1 MCNSCCTSLPPK
13 TILSVFLPYS
23 FVLPYK
29 RKTKGIRRGK
39 ESDNE
44 RCSIEPTQALG
55 TWGTFVG
62 IFAKGGELWRG
73 MRFGSRRSFVILQ
86 PKQNYPKSV
95 NRPTFQSISLFLG
108 LFMPYQHFLCSMM
121 LPGLGIASKLS
132 LHLKIT
138 LLPFGRDVPSK
149 ITLLP
154 FGRDVILGNVR
165 HLVHIAVVQ

>member
-29 RKTKGIRRGK
+29 RKTKGRRRGK

-62 IFAKGGELWRG
+62 IFAKGGEWWRR

-86 PKQNYPKSV
+86 PKQNYPKLVIRVYGRLTMFWSCLAIRQTRKREKGYKSLSNYRFGFKV
-95 NRPTFQSISLFLG
+95 FVIINRG
-108 LFMPYQHFLCSMM
+108 C
-121 LPGLGIASKLS
+121 
-132 LHLKIT
+132 
-138 LLPFGRDVPSK
+138 
-149 ITLLP
+149 
-154 FGRDVILGNVR
+154 R
-165 HLVHIAVVQ
+165 HVVVQ

>member
-1 MCNSCCTSLPPK
+1 MLYNSCCTSLPPK

-29 RKTKGIRRGK
+29 RKTKGRRRGK

-44 RCSIEPTQALG
+44 RCSIEPTRAVG

-62 IFAKGGELWRG
+62 IFAKGGEWWRR

-95 NRPTFQSISLFLG
+95 IRNLKGDFSNDRFGLIIQPFQVPAIMTSLYMFISNGCFFKKLF
-108 LFMPYQHFLCSMM
+108 FL
-121 LPGLGIASKLS
+121 I
-132 LHLKIT
+132 I
-138 LLPFGRDVPSK
+138 
-149 ITLLP
+149 
-154 FGRDVILGNVR
+154 
-165 HLVHIAVVQ
+165 

>member
-29 RKTKGIRRGK
+29 RKTKGRRRGK

-44 RCSIEPTQALG
+44 RCSIEPTQVLG
-55 TWGTFVG
+55 TWGTFIG
-62 IFAKGGELWRG
+62 IFAKGGEWWRR

-95 NRPTFQSISLFLG
+95 IRVFGRLVNHAAVNLFRNTVNNVR
-108 LFMPYQHFLCSMM
+108 
-121 LPGLGIASKLS
+121 KLS
-132 LHLKIT
+132 T
-138 LLPFGRDVPSK
+138 SP
-149 ITLLP
+149 
-154 FGRDVILGNVR
+154 VR
-165 HLVHIAVVQ
+165 RVTTSTTSSGKSEVATEWEQPCF

>member
-1 MCNSCCTSLPPK
+1 MTIFDLIIVFRIANPYNILRQITNLPQLSNSWSITLPPK

-29 RKTKGIRRGK
+29 RKTKGRRRGK

-62 IFAKGGELWRG
+62 IIAKGGEWWRR

-95 NRPTFQSISLFLG
+95 IRVYGRLVNPNRSLE
-108 LFMPYQHFLCSMM
+108 FM
-121 LPGLGIASKLS
+121 A
-132 LHLKIT
+132 
-138 LLPFGRDVPSK
+138 D
-149 ITLLP
+149 
-154 FGRDVILGNVR
+154 
-165 HLVHIAVVQ
+165 